1 MPARVPLSETTGW
14 SYTANNTPRNLAY
27 VKHHLAES
35 RCRRTIHVNT
45 IVPSSVKMNVT
56 KTMVIRA
63 AQYRSVSVRGM
74 ASRPA
79 PQVRVPG
86 LCDCAW
92 PAGED
97 YTRVRSRIGGSF
109 DGIAAYDVEKFVL
122 KSFESRCFGLACRP
136 PRIRSLATVSPT
148 TVQTQCLEGSRA
160 DLSRGSGHALL
171 DGRMVLVEVG
181 SRSLLAYL
189 VVEATDAGPGP
200 RPFRSV
206 TLEERRS
213 ES

>member
-1 MPARVPLSETTGW
+1 MPARVALSETPGW

-63 AQYRSVSVRGM
+63 AQYRSVNVRGM
-74 ASRPA
+74 TSRPA

-97 YTRVRSRIGGSF
+97 YTQTRSSIGGRF
-109 DGIAAYDVEKFVL
+109 DGNAAYDIETFVL
-122 KSFESRCFGLACRP
+122 RPFESRCFGLACRP
-136 PRIRSLATVSPT
+136 PRIRSLVIVSPA
-148 TVQTQCLEGSRA
+148 TVQTQFLGGSRA
-160 DLSRGSGHALL
+160 GRHRGLADVLL
-171 DGRMVLVEVG
+171 DGRMVLIEVG
-181 SRSLLAYL
+181 RRCLL
-189 VVEATDAGPGP
+189 G
-200 RPFRSV
+200 R
-206 TLEERRS
+206 
-213 ES
+213 